1 MYIIVYPND
10 PEYKGMD
17 AFYKENTRPS
27 KHLYVTEA
35 PVKLV
40 TNPNDATLYHR
51 KGNAKIRL
59 TTLKKCKIPKGH
71 SKPYIANV
79 AVQNAIQ
86 GILNGVIL

>member
-10 PEYKGMD
+10 PQYKGLD

-40 TNPNDATLYHR
+40 TNPNNATLYR
-51 KGNAKIRL
+51 AKGNAKIRL
-59 TTLKKCKIPKGH
+59 ATLKKCKIPKGH
-71 SKPYIANV
+71 SEPYIAV
-79 AVQNAIQ
+79 AKVKVSI
-86 GILNGVIL
+86 GGYG